1 MINAPVKSKAQASV
15 HHKKQQP
22 LLSLSFM
29 KANPYIYVYKIS
41 TLSLNCFLFSSRPAR
56 RRGIPLKA
64 NTVEELTQ
72 IIIVDK
78 PGTLTKFLGKFAEYM
93 HVVA

>member
-1 MINAPVKSKAQASV
+1 M
-15 HHKKQQP
+15 
-22 LLSLSFM
+22 
-29 KANPYIYVYKIS
+29 
-41 TLSLNCFLFSSRPAR
+41 NCFLFSSRPAR